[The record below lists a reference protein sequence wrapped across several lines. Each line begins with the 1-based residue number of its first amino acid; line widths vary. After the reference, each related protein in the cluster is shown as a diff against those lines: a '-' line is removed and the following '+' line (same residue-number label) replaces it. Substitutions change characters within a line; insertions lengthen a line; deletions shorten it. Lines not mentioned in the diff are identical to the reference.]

1 MAVIAVEQHNGV
13 RGGGPDGTRLDVNVP
28 RQRGQAR
35 YVRRAEDGVDEAR
48 WWNTMYLYRTVR
60 LSVQQNLRIT

>member
-28 RQRGQAR
+28 ARGAR
-35 YVRRAEDGVDEAR
+35 HVMYGV
-48 WWNTMYLYRTVR
+48 
-60 LSVQQNLRIT
+60 LRMGWTKLGGGIRCISIAP